1 MRKTRIWLFAICCLF
16 FGLSTNAQKDKRP
29 DSYNYQRGL
38 EAFDA
43 EDYDEAFNYFTKEL
57 NDNPKNG
64 YAHTLIALIYYMND
78 EYGKALNS
86 ADQAI
91 KYLPKKDTEYQES
104 AHITKAGTL
113 LELEDTTAAIATLSS
128 AIKNFPKE
136 SILYEKRAEIYFA
149 QEQYNLADADYRK
162 MIELSPGET
171 TGYMGLGRNA
181 NALDRWE
188 DAIKQFNYVTKLSSS
203 YSAGYSFRAE
213 AYMGLKKWDEATDD
227 IVTSLQCDYDQKAV
241 YLSTILEEPAFSM
254 LISKFK
260 VQSIKSPNDVKWHT
274 LMGFM
279 YENKDQYEKAIDCY
293 NAANNKDM
301 DEAILYRIANCYYS
315 MGNLQQALNSINQ
328 ALNMDSTDVEDMA
341 VKSDILHEMG
351 DHLGAIALADK
362 VLAQVP
368 EYARGYYHRG
378 RYKRAAGDTI
388 NAIEDLSMA
397 IVLDPKTSWYYYTR
411 GDIYLKQGKKDLAEA
426 DFRKVIELEAK
437 PEDYQCI
444 PYAYLGLGE
453 YEKAIAAVDSTI
465 KLDSTDASA
474 YYNGA
479 CLYSRM
485 NNQPKSIEFL
495 RKSLEYGYKH
505 FGHISQDADLDNVR
519 DCEEFKALIR
529 EFNNNVDD
537 TENMAFGMKDNES
550 TMSVYEVPFTKE
562 DGVCKVRC
570 HINDLPLYF
579 IFDTGASDVTLS
591 MVEATFMVKNGY
603 LTDNDIIGKQRYMD
617 ANGNVTVGTVI
628 NLKKVDFG
636 GLTLY
641 NVRATVVR
649 NQKAPLLLGQS
660 VLGRLG
666 KVEIDNSK
674 QVLKIS
680 STPSTNKRD

>member
-1 MRKTRIWLFAICCLF
+1 M
-16 FGLSTNAQKDKRP
+16 KRP

-181 NALDRWE
+181 IALDRWE

-537 TENMAFGMKDNES
+537 TENMAFGMKDNEIRHK
-550 TMSVYEVPFTKE
+550 TDELLKRLQFTEHK
-562 DGVCKVRC
+562 
-570 HINDLPLYF
+570 NDLVESLPLGWKQKLAF
-579 IFDTGASDVTLS
+579 SVSIFHEPGVVFLDEPTGGVDPATRRQFWELIYDAAERGITVFVT
-591 MVEATFMVKNGY
+591 TH
-603 LTDNDIIGKQRYMD
+603 YMD
-617 ANGNVTVGTVI
+617 EAEYCNRI
-628 NLKKVDFG
+628 SIMVDG
-636 GLTLY
+636 
-641 NVRATVVR
+641 
-649 NQKAPLLLGQS
+649 
-660 VLGRLG
+660 
-666 KVEIDNSK
+666 
-674 QVLKIS
+674 KIS
-680 STPSTNKRD
+680 AIGTPEELKERFNQPDMDHVFTYLARQATRSTA